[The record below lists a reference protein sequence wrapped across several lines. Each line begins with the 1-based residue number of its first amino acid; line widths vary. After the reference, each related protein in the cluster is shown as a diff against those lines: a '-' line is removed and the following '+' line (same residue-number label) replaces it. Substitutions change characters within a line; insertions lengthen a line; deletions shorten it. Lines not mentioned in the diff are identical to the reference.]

1 MKKLS
6 LMMLAAAVTFAA
18 CNNASDADKAIAAEE
33 KAVANAEG
41 TNYKIDTAS
50 TVIWTGFKP
59 TGKHD
64 GSFAVSNG
72 SLVMNGENLEGG
84 NFTIDLNTLENIDLA
99 NDAEN
104 KAKLEGHLK
113 SPDFFDV
120 AKFPTANFAITSVE
134 PYVAG
139 SDNTVK
145 LADATHLIKGNLTLK
160 DSTKNISFPAKVSL
174 ADNKLTAN
182 ADFVIDRTQ
191 WGMNYKGPNNP
202 QDWFINKDV
211 NIKLNIVSSKN

>member
-1 MKKLS
+1 MKKFS
-6 LMMLAAAVTFAA
+6 LIFLAAASLAA
-18 CNNASDADKAIAAEE
+18 CNSGSDADKATTADQ
-33 KAVANAEG
+33 KTVSDVDG
-41 TNYKIDTAS
+41 TSYQVDNSS
-50 TVIWTGFKP
+50 TVIWTGYKP

-64 GSFAVSNG
+64 GSFVVSNG
-72 SLVMNGENLEGG
+72 SLIVNEGSLEGG
-84 NFTIDLNTLENIDLA
+84 NFTIDINSLENIDLA
-99 NDAEN
+99 NDADE
-104 KAKLEGHLK
+104 KAKLEGHLM

-120 AKFPTANFAITSVE
+120 AKFPSASFAITSVQ

-139 SDNTVK
+139 SDKTIK
-145 LADATHLIKGNLTLK
+145 LADATHVINGNLTLK
-160 DSTKNISFPAKVSL
+160 DSTKNISFPAKILL

-211 NIKLNIVSSKN
+211 NVKLNIVSSKK

>member
-6 LMMLAAAVTFAA
+6 LIFLAAASLAA
-18 CNNASDADKAIAAEE
+18 CNSGSDADKATTAEE
-33 KAVANAEG
+33 KAVANADG
-41 TNYKIDTAS
+41 TSYQVDPAS
-50 TVIWTGFKP
+50 TVVWTGYKP

-72 SLVMNGENLEGG
+72 SLVVNQGGLEGG
-84 NFTIDLNTLENIDLA
+84 SFTIDINSLQNIDLE

-104 KAKLEGHLK
+104 KTKLEGHLK

-120 AKFPTANFAITSVE
+120 AKFPTASFAITSVE
-134 PYVAG
+134 PYTAG
-139 SDNTVK
+139 NDNSVK
-145 LADATHLIKGNLTLK
+145 LPDATHLIIGNLTLK
-160 DSTKNISFPAKVSL
+160 DSTKNISFPAKVTL

-191 WGMNYKGPNNP
+191 WGMKYKGPNNP

-211 NIKLNIVSSKN
+211 NIKLNIVSSKK